1 MEMAETLIDSLH
13 CPIFSICTVNP
24 NGMGIIE

>member
-1 MEMAETLIDSLH
+1 MEMAKTLIDSLH
-13 CPIFSICTVNP
+13 CPIFLNRTVNP